1 MARRTKAEAEET
13 RQKILDAAER
23 LFFVDGVSRT
33 SLELIANAA
42 GVTRGAIY
50 WHFKNKVE
58 LFEALHERVKL
69 PAEDIVE
76 RAMADGHPDPLGLVE
91 QAMVESFIAL
101 TEDEQRQRVFTI
113 LTCRC
118 EYVGEMLAALARQ
131 REAHDHM
138 RATMSQAFTMARE
151 LRPAEPGLAAR
162 RGGQHP
168 DLPDGR
174 ADGRLDP
181 LRPPLR
187 PGRDRHPQRR
197 RAVPVVPPRDRAGD
211 VLTALPGGRYSP
223 AAWVRVR
230 ARLLQVK
237 VEVTP
242 KFQTEDRAA
251 PRKLASAQGRC
262 CSYRNSAT
270 CRLITAPMAQAA

>member
-76 RAMADGHPDPLGLVE
+76 RAMADGHPDPLGLIE
-91 QAMVESFIAL
+91 QAMVESFVAL

-113 LTCRC
+113 LTCI
-118 EYVGEMLAALARQ
+118 YLNDAV
-131 REAHDHM
+131 HM
-138 RATMSQAFTMARE
+138 
-151 LRPAEPGLAAR
+151 
-162 RGGQHP
+162 QH
-168 DLPDGR
+168 
-174 ADGRLDP
+174 
-181 LRPPLR
+181 
-187 PGRDRHPQRR
+187 
-197 RAVPVVPPRDRAGD
+197 
-211 VLTALPGGRYSP
+211 
-223 AAWVRVR
+223 
-230 ARLLQVK
+230 
-237 VEVTP
+237 
-242 KFQTEDRAA
+242 
-251 PRKLASAQGRC
+251 
-262 CSYRNSAT
+262 
-270 CRLITAPMAQAA
+270 

>member
-76 RAMADGHPDPLGLVE
+76 RAMADGHPDPLGLIE
-91 QAMVESFIAL
+91 QAMVESFVAL

-138 RATMSQAFTMARE
+138 RATMNRAFKMAQESGRLSPAWPPEVAASTLTCLMVGLMVDWIRFGRRFDLVETGTRSVGELFRSFRRE
-151 LRPAEPGLAAR
+151 AEPAI
-162 RGGQHP
+162 
-168 DLPDGR
+168 
-174 ADGRLDP
+174 
-181 LRPPLR
+181 
-187 PGRDRHPQRR
+187 
-197 RAVPVVPPRDRAGD
+197 
-211 VLTALPGGRYSP
+211 
-223 AAWVRVR
+223 
-230 ARLLQVK
+230 
-237 VEVTP
+237 
-242 KFQTEDRAA
+242 
-251 PRKLASAQGRC
+251 C
-262 CSYRNSAT
+262 
-270 CRLITAPMAQAA
+270 

>member
-23 LFFVDGVSRT
+23 LFFIDGVSRT
-33 SLELIANAA
+33 SLEHIAAEA

-76 RAMADGHPDPLGLVE
+76 RAVADGHPDPLALIEQTSVE
-91 QAMVESFIAL
+91 CFSMLA
-101 TEDEQRQRVFTI
+101 EDEQRQRVFTI

-138 RATMSQAFTMARE
+138 GATMSRAFTMAQEAGRLNPAWPPDVAANTLSCLMVGLMIDWIRFGRRFDLVEVGSRSVGELVRSFRRE
-151 LRPAEPGLAAR
+151 AEP
-162 RGGQHP
+162 
-168 DLPDGR
+168 
-174 ADGRLDP
+174 
-181 LRPPLR
+181 
-187 PGRDRHPQRR
+187 
-197 RAVPVVPPRDRAGD
+197 
-211 VLTALPGGRYSP
+211 AL
-223 AAWVRVR
+223 
-230 ARLLQVK
+230 
-237 VEVTP
+237 
-242 KFQTEDRAA
+242 
-251 PRKLASAQGRC
+251 C
-262 CSYRNSAT
+262 
-270 CRLITAPMAQAA
+270 